1 MTEKNKANNR
11 KKRDPLRQLNVIEDN
26 VPLIE
31 TEKDPLEI
39 MEQNNSENIPEYDS
53 ESGSIIKTEAKDY
66 DESEDLI
73 GEVIEP
79 KEEDVEDSPLFKV
92 INDAVINQDDE
103 VIENQAGIKE
113 KAEEIIKE
121 LEAEP
126 KSTDK
131 TPVDNTNSD
140 SMDEAPVDDT
150 TLDSIDE
157 VPVDDITSDSID
169 EVPVDDITSDSIDE
183 ILDETP
189 LVESTENIKPQ
200 ESKIT
205 TSKLEDS
212 NDDNKSKTH
221 MIDEVKV
228 DENGV
233 PLLNQF
239 DSEKINKLRGVF
251 KTSKHNISKITSI
264 VIGLVLMIYGTYQ
277 AFNDSVKISDSVM
290 YGEHETIAI
299 AFIAIGILIILLSF
313 YTEIMR
319 YLGFNQ
325 SEEIHE
331 SSIDEDE

>member
-1 MTEKNKANNR
+1 MTEKNKATNR
-11 KKRDPLRQLNVIEDN
+11 RKRDPLRQLEVIEDN

-31 TEKDPLEI
+31 TEKDPLDV
-39 MEQNNSENIPEYDS
+39 MEQNNPENIPEYDS

-73 GEVIEP
+73 EEVIEP
-79 KEEDVEDSPLFKV
+79 KEEDVEDSPLFKA
-92 INDAVINQDDE
+92 INEVVINQEEINDDE
-103 VIENQAGIKE
+103 IVKNQAEIKE
-113 KAEEIIKE
+113 EAEEIIKE
-121 LEAEP
+121 LEAKP
-126 KSTDK
+126 KTADK
-131 TPVDNTNSD
+131 TPVDN
-140 SMDEAPVDDT
+140 M
-150 TLDSIDE
+150 
-157 VPVDDITSDSID
+157 TSDSTD
-169 EVPVDDITSDSIDE
+169 ETLNETLVDDMTSDSTDGTLNETSVDDITSDSIDE

-205 TSKLEDS
+205 TSKLKDS
-212 NDDNKSKTH
+212 SDNKKSKTH

-251 KTSKHNISKITSI
+251 KSSKHNISKITSI
-264 VIGLVLMIYGTYQ
+264 VIGLVLMVYGTYQ

-290 YGEHETIAI
+290 YGEHETMAI
-299 AFIAIGILIILLSF
+299 AFIAMGILIILLSF
-313 YTEIMR
+313 YTEIMH
-319 YLGFNQ
+319 YLGLNQ

>member
-1 MTEKNKANNR
+1 MTEKNKATNR
-11 KKRDPLRQLNVIEDN
+11 RKRDPLRQLEVIEDN

-31 TEKDPLEI
+31 TEKDPLDV

-73 GEVIEP
+73 EEVIEP
-79 KEEDVEDSPLFKV
+79 KEEDVEDSPLFKA
-92 INDAVINQDDE
+92 INEVVINQEEINDDE
-103 VIENQAGIKE
+103 IVKNQAEIKE
-113 KAEEIIKE
+113 EAEEIIKE
-121 LEAEP
+121 LEAKP
-126 KSTDK
+126 KTADK
-131 TPVDNTNSD
+131 TPVDN
-140 SMDEAPVDDT
+140 M
-150 TLDSIDE
+150 
-157 VPVDDITSDSID
+157 TSDSTD
-169 EVPVDDITSDSIDE
+169 ETLNETLVDDMTSDSTDGTLNETSVDDITSDSIDE

-205 TSKLEDS
+205 TSKLKDS
-212 NDDNKSKTH
+212 SDNKKSKTH

-251 KTSKHNISKITSI
+251 KSSKHNISKITSI
-264 VIGLVLMIYGTYQ
+264 VIGLVLMVYGTYQ

-290 YGEHETIAI
+290 YGEHETMAI
-299 AFIAIGILIILLSF
+299 AFIAMGVSVW
-313 YTEIMR
+313 YC
-319 YLGFNQ
+319 Q
-325 SEEIHE
+325 
-331 SSIDEDE
+331 

>member
-1 MTEKNKANNR
+1 MTEKNKATNR
-11 KKRDPLRQLNVIEDN
+11 RKRDPLRQLEVIEDN

-31 TEKDPLEI
+31 TEKDPLDV

-73 GEVIEP
+73 EEVIEP
-79 KEEDVEDSPLFKV
+79 KEEDVEDSPLFKA
-92 INDAVINQDDE
+92 INEVVINQEEINDDE
-103 VIENQAGIKE
+103 IVKNQAEIKE
-113 KAEEIIKE
+113 EAEEIIKE
-121 LEAEP
+121 LEAKP
-126 KSTDK
+126 KTADK
-131 TPVDNTNSD
+131 TPVDN
-140 SMDEAPVDDT
+140 M
-150 TLDSIDE
+150 
-157 VPVDDITSDSID
+157 TSDSTD
-169 EVPVDDITSDSIDE
+169 ETLNETLVDDMTSDSTDGTLNETSVDDITSDSIDE

-205 TSKLEDS
+205 TSKLKDS
-212 NDDNKSKTH
+212 SDNKKSKTH

-251 KTSKHNISKITSI
+251 KSSKHNISKITSI
-264 VIGLVLMIYGTYQ
+264 VIGLVLMVYGTYQ

-290 YGEHETIAI
+290 YGEHETMAI
-299 AFIAIGILIILLSF
+299 AFIAMGILIILLSF
-313 YTEIMR
+313 YTEIMH
-319 YLGFNQ
+319 YLGLNQ

-331 SSIDEDE
+331 YSIDEDE

>member
-1 MTEKNKANNR
+1 MTEKNKATNR
-11 KKRDPLRQLNVIEDN
+11 RKRDPLRQLEVIEDN

-73 GEVIEP
+73 EEVIEP
-79 KEEDVEDSPLFKV
+79 KEEDVEDSPLFKA
-92 INDAVINQDDE
+92 INEVVINQEEINDDE
-103 VIENQAGIKE
+103 IVKNQAEIKE
-113 KAEEIIKE
+113 EAEEIIKE
-121 LEAEP
+121 LEAKP
-126 KSTDK
+126 KTADK
-131 TPVDNTNSD
+131 TPVDD
-140 SMDEAPVDDT
+140 M
-150 TLDSIDE
+150 
-157 VPVDDITSDSID
+157 TSDSTD
-169 EVPVDDITSDSIDE
+169 ETLNETPVDDITSDSIDE

-205 TSKLEDS
+205 TSKLKDS
-212 NDDNKSKTH
+212 SDNKKSKTH

-251 KTSKHNISKITSI
+251 KSSKHNISKITSI
-264 VIGLVLMIYGTYQ
+264 VIGLVLMVYGTYQ

-290 YGEHETIAI
+290 YGEHETMAI
-299 AFIAIGILIILLSF
+299 AFIAMGILIILLSF

-319 YLGFNQ
+319 YLGLNQ

>member
-1 MTEKNKANNR
+1 MTEKNKATNR
-11 KKRDPLRQLNVIEDN
+11 RKRDPLRQLEVIEDN

-73 GEVIEP
+73 EEVIEP
-79 KEEDVEDSPLFKV
+79 KEEDVEDSPLFKA
-92 INDAVINQDDE
+92 INEVVINQEEINDDE
-103 VIENQAGIKE
+103 IVKNQAEIKE
-113 KAEEIIKE
+113 EAEEIIKE
-121 LEAEP
+121 LEAKP
-126 KSTDK
+126 KTADK
-131 TPVDNTNSD
+131 TPVDDMTSD
-140 SMDEAPVDDT
+140 STDETLNETLVDDM
-150 TLDSIDE
+150 
-157 VPVDDITSDSID
+157 TSDSID
-169 EVPVDDITSDSIDE
+169 ETLNETSVDDITSDSIDE

-205 TSKLEDS
+205 TSKLKDS
-212 NDDNKSKTH
+212 SDNKKSKTH

-251 KTSKHNISKITSI
+251 KSSKHNISKITSI
-264 VIGLVLMIYGTYQ
+264 VIGLVLMVYGTYQ

-290 YGEHETIAI
+290 YGEHETMAI
-299 AFIAIGILIILLSF
+299 AFIAMGILIILLSF

-319 YLGFNQ
+319 YLGLNQ

>member
-1 MTEKNKANNR
+1 MTEKNKATNR
-11 KKRDPLRQLNVIEDN
+11 RKRDPLRQLEVIEDN

-73 GEVIEP
+73 EEVIEP
-79 KEEDVEDSPLFKV
+79 KEEDVEDSPLFKA
-92 INDAVINQDDE
+92 INEVVINQEEINDDE
-103 VIENQAGIKE
+103 IVKNQAEIKE
-113 KAEEIIKE
+113 EAEEIIKE
-121 LEAEP
+121 LEAKP
-126 KSTDK
+126 KTADK
-131 TPVDNTNSD
+131 TPVDD
-140 SMDEAPVDDT
+140 M
-150 TLDSIDE
+150 
-157 VPVDDITSDSID
+157 TSDSTD
-169 EVPVDDITSDSIDE
+169 ETLNETPVDDITSDSIDE

-189 LVESTENIKPQ
+189 LIESTENIKPQ

-205 TSKLEDS
+205 TSKLKDS
-212 NDDNKSKTH
+212 SDNKKSKTH

-251 KTSKHNISKITSI
+251 KSSKHNISKITSI
-264 VIGLVLMIYGTYQ
+264 VIGLVLMVYGTYQ

-290 YGEHETIAI
+290 YGEHETMAI
-299 AFIAIGILIILLSF
+299 AFIAMGILIILLSF

-319 YLGFNQ
+319 YLGLNQ